1 MNKAV
6 IGGETAAVRLARG
19 AALGEVLDIAD
30 PSGSAW
36 ISLDEGVRASAWY
49 RPAPLPDALALEL
62 PEESWLALALCH
74 PDGRIRERALAG
86 VAEHPA
92 LLPLLVVR
100 AADWAG
106 PVRERARQLLGEALA
121 GEVSA
126 RTVASLAPLVLRVAR
141 RERGNFGLGLL
152 DAALRRAPRELLLPL
167 RTHPDRLLR
176 RFAFRA
182 AVEGGLLSPSE
193 LARHAARDD
202 DAVVQA
208 LCADAALAAASTGS
222 GRGGWDDVLEPLLGA
237 RNPRARSAG
246 VTALRRAG
254 RSERAVEFLADRSA
268 VVRACARYVVRRHG
282 TDPLPW
288 YRERCADPADPAMPP
303 GAAVGLAECGQ
314 RADADLLWPL
324 LAHPAPGVRARAVAG
339 LRILDVSDTER
350 LLPLLDDPASG
361 VVREA
366 AASLL
371 PFSGALPADRLMGF
385 LDIGHPRH
393 VRVAAFRLLYA
404 RGGVVGLRAA
414 VALLEDPDDT
424 LRMWAGQSVQH
435 WRPTAGRRPGDP
447 EVGEL
452 LDRAGHLFS
461 GDALKRRMG
470 EAGLPSRRQTPP
482 VGPGG

>member
-1 MNKAV
+1 MNEGV
-6 IGGETAAVRLARG
+6 ISGETAAARLARG
-19 AALGEVLDIAD
+19 AALGEVLDLAD

-49 RPAPLPDALALEL
+49 WPAPLPDAGAVEL

-86 VAEHPA
+86 VAERPV

-100 AADWAG
+100 AADWAA
-106 PVRERARQLLGEALA
+106 PVRERARQLLGETLA

-126 RTVASLAPLVLRVAR
+126 ETVVSLAPLVLRVAR
-141 RERGNFGLGLL
+141 RERGDFGLELL
-152 DAALRRAPRELLLPL
+152 GTALRRAPRELLLPL

-176 RFAFRA
+176 RFTFRA
-182 AVEGGLLSPSE
+182 AVEGGLLSPGE

-208 LCADAALAAASTGS
+208 LCADAALAATSTGA
-222 GRGGWDDVLEPLLGA
+222 GRDDWDDVLEPLLGA

-246 VTALRRAG
+246 VTALKRAG
-254 RSERAVEFLADRSA
+254 RSERAVEFLADRASI
-268 VVRACARYVVRRHG
+268 VRACARYVVRRHG

-288 YRERCADPADPAMPP
+288 YRERCADPADPAVPS
-303 GAAVGLAECGQ
+303 GAAIGLAECGQ
-314 RADADLLWPL
+314 RADAELLWPL
-324 LAHPAPGVRARAVAG
+324 LAHPAPAVRARAVAG
-339 LRILDVSDTER
+339 LRILDVSDTEQ

-366 AASLL
+366 ATALL
-371 PFSGALPADRLMGF
+371 PFSGSLPADRLTGF
-385 LDIGHPRH
+385 LDTGRPRH
-393 VRVAAFRLLYA
+393 VRVAAFRLLDA
-404 RGGVVGLRAA
+404 RGGVIGLRAA
-414 VALLEDPDDT
+414 VSLLEGPDDK
-424 LRMWAGQSVQH
+424 LRMWAGQSVQRWH
-435 WRPTAGRRPGDP
+435 PATDTRPGDP

-461 GDALKRRMG
+461 EHVLKRRKW
-470 EAGLPSRRQTPP
+470 EAGLSS
-482 VGPGG
+482 

>member
-1 MNKAV
+1 MNEDV
-6 IGGETAAVRLARG
+6 VSGETAAVRLARG

-36 ISLDEGVRASAWY
+36 ISLDEGVRASAWC
-49 RPAPLPDALALEL
+49 RPAPLPDAGSVEL

-92 LLPLLVVR
+92 LLPLIVVR

-126 RTVASLAPLVLRVAR
+126 ERVVSLAPLVLRVAR
-141 RERGNFGLGLL
+141 RERGDFGLELL
-152 DAALRRAPRELLLPL
+152 GTALRRAPHELLLPL
-167 RTHPDRLLR
+167 CAHPDRLLR

-182 AVEGGLLSPSE
+182 AVEGGLLSPGE

-202 DAVVQA
+202 DAVVQT
-208 LCADAALAAASTGS
+208 LCADAALAAPSTGD
-222 GRGGWDDVLEPLLGA
+222 GRDDWDDVLEPLLGA

-254 RSERAVEFLADRSA
+254 RPERAVEFLADRSA
-268 VVRACARYVVRRHG
+268 VVRACARYVLRQHG

-288 YRERCADPADPAMPP
+288 YRERCTDPAVPP
-303 GAAVGLAECGQ
+303 GAVIGLAECGQ
-314 RADADLLWPL
+314 RADAELLWPL
-324 LAHPAPGVRARAVAG
+324 LAHPAPAVRARAVAG
-339 LRILDVSDTER
+339 LRTLDVSATEQ

-371 PFSGALPADRLMGF
+371 PLAGALPAGRLLGL
-385 LDIGHPRH
+385 LDSGCPRH
-393 VRVAAFRLLYA
+393 VRVTAFRLLDA
-404 RGGVVGLRAA
+404 RGGVIGLRAA
-414 VALLEDPDDT
+414 VTLLEDPDDK
-424 LRMWAGQSVQH
+424 LRMWAGQSVQRWH
-435 WRPTAGRRPGDP
+435 PAADTRPGDP

-461 GDALKRRMG
+461 EYVLKRRKW
-470 EAGLPSRRQTPP
+470 EAGLPS
-482 VGPGG
+482 